1 VRVYITTK
9 AWLEKHAM
17 NHDNENSIKLRQ
29 KQVIMSREDR
39 RVMYVELLYKLIL
52 SLSVLSPNMLP
63 FVPPFKK
70 MQNL

>member
-1 VRVYITTK
+1 
-9 AWLEKHAM
+9 M

-63 FVPPFKK
+63 FNAPFKK